1 MERKRITPT
10 VITQRLPRTGRIEVR
25 DTESPLILRITAQG
39 NRSFIVRARVKGHPQ
54 PIRLTY
60 HVPAHISVLEQAR
73 VNRPGF
79 VGGPTL

>member
-1 MERKRITPT
+1 M
-10 VITQRLPRTGRIEVR
+10 
-25 DTESPLILRITAQG
+25 
-39 NRSFIVRARVKGHPQ
+39 RARVKGHPQ